1 MINRSNNKFF
11 IKYPYI
17 PIITLLFNVRD
28 VIADHEYLNTPSNKV
43 NFRSVVDLSLT
54 MLALGFIGCFY
65 VFYRIYKQ
73 WILNKKSLVMIHKL
87 PYYTAC
93 IDMLLNANFLV
104 NIMHTA
110 IRGRVWDDPVCQLMS
125 VFNWAF
131 ISINLCFYCV
141 IAITTYLRI
150 CHEKYFDYGRYDY
163 KLWLIVLITSTI
175 LQIINIP
182 NHGGRK
188 YWCAGKPGQVRSPMI
203 LFVMITS
210 SLLIVCFCYMNILV
224 RIINIQNPSISAL
237 SKDSANE
244 NGIGNDVLEQRAE
257 IERRAAKKIL
267 SYVVIFI
274 MQWVPVQI
282 SAAARFF
289 LNDHTWVYLVT
300 SIGRS
305 FGGIGNAIQY
315 VLNEGWVTRE
325 STEYDTTKSQE
336 TDNKSTSLNN
346 DNYKLLELN
355 NNNNNNNN
363 NNKKNNNISPKN
375 TENTGITGPII
386 NIEGSNQGYQG

>member
-1 MINRSNNKFF
+1 
-11 IKYPYI
+11 
-17 PIITLLFNVRD
+17 
-28 VIADHEYLNTPSNKV
+28 
-43 NFRSVVDLSLT
+43 
-54 MLALGFIGCFY
+54 
-65 VFYRIYKQ
+65 
-73 WILNKKSLVMIHKL
+73 
-87 PYYTAC
+87 
-93 IDMLLNANFLV
+93 
-104 NIMHTA
+104 MHTA

-125 VFNWAF
+125 VLNWAF
-131 ISINLCFYCV
+131 ISVNLCFYCV

-150 CHEKYFDYGRYDY
+150 CHEKYFDCGRYDC
-163 KLWLIVLITSTI
+163 KLWLIVFIISMI
-175 LQIINIP
+175 LQLINIP

-188 YWCAGKPGQVRSPMI
+188 YWCAGKSGQVRSPMI

-210 SLLIVCFCYMNILV
+210 SLLIVCFCYMNILI

-267 SYVVIFI
+267 SYVLIFI

-289 LNDHTWVYLVT
+289 SNDNTWVYLVT

-325 STEYDTTKSQE
+325 STEYDTTRSQE

-355 NNNNNNNN
+355 NNNNNNN
-363 NNKKNNNISPKN
+363 KNNNN

>member
-131 ISINLCFYCV
+131 ISINLCFLLCNSDNN
-141 IAITTYLRI
+141 LPSN
-150 CHEKYFDYGRYDY
+150 F
-163 KLWLIVLITSTI
+163 TI
-175 LQIINIP
+175 LQLINIP

-363 NNKKNNNISPKN
+363 NKKNNNISPKN